1 MENLYLNCL
10 NELFLA
16 CIHEKNSNLAI
27 RCLRI
32 YLTLDKIINAEE
44 LVRHELVRPLIYNVI
59 NEENLQTDPLGLQSI
74 YHRLLNILNVELK
87 QLLDITLHPERYLY
101 YVYMVEYIIN
111 LCIYKYIRIL
121 LIHCCRISVKGF
133 NFLVNSFWAEV
144 EEKIEQYIKSIFAP
158 GDPVLFHKV
167 SKIFRS
173 L

>member
-16 CIHEKNSNLAI
+16 CICEKNLNLAI

-32 YLTLDKIINAEE
+32 YLTLDKITNAEE
-44 LVRHELVRPLIYNVI
+44 LVRHELVRPLIYNMI

-101 YVYMVEYIIN
+101 II
-111 LCIYKYIRIL
+111 
-121 LIHCCRISVKGF
+121 
-133 NFLVNSFWAEV
+133 
-144 EEKIEQYIKSIFAP
+144 SI
-158 GDPVLFHKV
+158 
-167 SKIFRS
+167 
-173 L
+173 

>member
-32 YLTLDKIINAEE
+32 YLTLDKITNAEE
-44 LVRHELVRPLIYNVI
+44 LVRHELVRPLIYNIV

-74 YHRLLNILNVELK
+74 YHKLLNILNVELK

-101 YVYMVEYIIN
+101 YVYMNHYIIIN
-111 LCIYKYIRIL
+111 LYL
-121 LIHCCRISVKGF
+121 
-133 NFLVNSFWAEV
+133 
-144 EEKIEQYIKSIFAP
+144 
-158 GDPVLFHKV
+158 
-167 SKIFRS
+167 
-173 L
+173 